1 MKKSVYKAS
10 GLWNEKSFIT
20 LFIATSE
27 KDVLS
32 TIAFWANLDG
42 ARVDELSIEHF
53 CSVHWWH

>member
-53 CSVHWWH
+53 CSVH